1 MTHSSRR
8 QLTRRDL
15 LSLAG
20 KAAITSVLV
29 QRSSH
34 AATESAS
41 NSFGAVV
48 GERIAAKIGETIL
61 RDGGNAI
68 DAAIAAAFAAGISTP
83 HNCGVGGYGGHA
95 MIALAGGKKITAI
108 DFNSTAPAAARADMF
123 PLDASGRVPGNI
135 NATGWL
141 SAGVPGTL
149 AGLELTLQRYG
160 TRSLR
165 DVLAPAI
172 ELCEKGTHVASIK
185 GIDDVPASSGQ
196 TGAQPATAALPP
208 ERRRN
213 AALARLLKTLAAR
226 NSADSFYRG
235 DLAATVAAAF
245 KRNGGLVTRD
255 DLNAYR
261 ARETAPLTLE
271 WNDAVIHTVPLTSTG
286 PLLLQAFGI
295 LKTLGWPK
303 LDAPQR
309 QHAKLEALRIAWT
322 DRLRHFGDPDFVPVP
337 LERLLS
343 KNYAGDLAEK
353 VSAAVKAGRPVPLD
367 VKPSSADGTT
377 NISAV
382 DSAGNMIAIT
392 LTHGGSFGARVVI
405 DELGVVLGHGMSR
418 FDPRPGLPNSPG
430 PRKRPINNMCPT
442 IVTRAGSPVLA
453 LGGAGGTRI
462 PNSIYEVLLGYVGL
476 GTSMDAA
483 MNSPRLDT
491 QGSLTVGL
499 EKKHPPAD
507 ETFFKTIGYTT
518 SRVTPAMVGAV
529 EFQPATRS
537 THGMTAGGALAVRNE
552 SA

>member
-1 MTHSSRR
+1 MTDSAR

-20 KAAITSVLV
+20 KAAIAGVLV
-29 QRSSH
+29 QRSSL
-34 AATESAS
+34 AASEAGS
-41 NSFGAVV
+41 NSSGAVV

-61 RDGGNAI
+61 REGGNAV
-68 DAAIAAAFAAGISTP
+68 DAAIAAAFAAGIATP

-135 NATGWL
+135 NVTGWL
-141 SAGVPGTL
+141 AAGVPGTL
-149 AGLELTLQRYG
+149 AGLELALQRYG
-160 TRSLR
+160 TRPLR

-172 ELCEKGTHVASIK
+172 ELCEKGTHVASVK
-185 GIDDVPASSGQ
+185 GIDDISNSSGRPG
-196 TGAQPATAALPP
+196 TEPSAAALPP

-213 AALARLLKTLAAR
+213 AALARFLKTLAAR
-226 NSADSFYRG
+226 NSADSFYHG
-235 DLAATVAAAF
+235 DLADTVAAAF

-255 DLNAYR
+255 DLNACR
-261 ARETAPLTLE
+261 ARELAPITFE
-271 WNDAVIHTVPLTSTG
+271 WNGAVIHTVPLTSTG
-286 PLLLQAFGI
+286 PMLLEAFGV

-303 LDAPQR
+303 FDTLQR

-322 DRLRHFGDPDFVPVP
+322 DRLRHFGDPDFVSVP
-337 LERLLS
+337 MDRLLS
-343 KNYAGDLAEK
+343 PSYASELAGK
-353 VSAAVKAGRPVPLD
+353 VSTALKAGRPVPLD
-367 VKPSSADGTT
+367 VKPTSADGTT

-392 LTHGGSFGARVVI
+392 LTHGGTFGARVVV
-405 DELGVVLGHGMSR
+405 DELGIVLGHGMSR

-430 PRKRPINNMCPT
+430 PRKRPITNMCPT

-462 PNSIYEVLLGYVGL
+462 PNSIYEVLLSYVGL
-476 GTSMDAA
+476 SDSMDAA

-507 ETFFKTIGYTT
+507 EAFFKTLGYTT

-529 EFQPATRS
+529 EYQPATR
-537 THGMTAGGALAVRNE
+537 TTRGMTAGGA
-552 SA
+552 